1 MKIAIIGS
9 GITGL
14 TVALSLQEK
23 FDLTLFEKESRVG
36 GHSNTIDIELGEGKV
51 SVDTGFIVFN
61 NKNYPL
67 FSKLLDFLD
76 VRSEWSDMSFGFS
89 LNEGKMEYACDNLD
103 KIFSQ
108 RSNLFNPNFV
118 RGFLDLLRFQKESV
132 RDLFNGS
139 MGDLSLGSYLEK
151 RNFSKWLQNNY
162 LLPLGASIWSSSTK
176 NILDFPAKNFVT
188 FFKNH
193 DLMTGL
199 KPAQRWKTI
208 SGGSRV
214 YVDEIISRFNGRVET
229 KAEVVSVFRNDN
241 SVKINLGNGASE
253 KFDHVIFCCNAP
265 TIDRILSRKS
275 AVERNTFDLLKTS
288 SNKCVIHSDDK
299 LMPRR
304 KKVWSSWNFLSRG
317 EVIDK
322 GSPIS
327 ATYWMNRLQN
337 INCNTQIFLS
347 LNPQK
352 DISKEKIFSQM
363 YYEHPV
369 MNEVSFKAQ
378 EKIKEFQGNG
388 NVWFAGAWLGN
399 GFHEDGVVSA
409 LEVCKNFVE
418 LPRWT
423 FHDTFEG
430 NSESLQAA
438 E

>member
-1 MKIAIIGS
+1 M
-9 GITGL
+9 
-14 TVALSLQEK
+14 
-23 FDLTLFEKESRVG
+23 
-36 GHSNTIDIELGEGKV
+36 N
-51 SVDTGFIVFN
+51 
-61 NKNYPL
+61 
-67 FSKLLDFLD
+67 

-108 RSNLFNPNFV
+108 RSNLLSPNFV

-151 RNFSKWLQNNY
+151 GNFSKWLQNNY

-176 NILDFPAKNFVT
+176 NMLDFPAKNFVT

-214 YVDEIISRFNGRVET
+214 YVDEIVSRFNGRVET
-229 KAEVVSVFRNDN
+229 KAEVVSVLRNDN
-241 SVKINLGNGASE
+241 SIKINLGNGTSE
-253 KFDHVIFCCNAP
+253 RFDHVIFCCNAP
-265 TIDRILSRKS
+265 TIDRILSSKS
-275 AVERNTFDLLKTS
+275 TVERNTFRLLETS
-288 SNKCVIHSDDK
+288 SNKCVIHRDEK

-317 EVIDK
+317 EAIDK

-337 INCNTQIFLS
+337 INSNTQVFLS
-347 LNPQK
+347 LNPHK
-352 DISKEKIFSQM
+352 DISQEKIFSEM

-369 MNEVSFKAQ
+369 MNGKSFKAQ

-388 NVWFAGAWLGN
+388 NAWFAGAWLGN

-423 FHDTFEG
+423 FHDSLEG